1 MPCNVNKKK
10 NERKQK
16 TKLKVSWTRWVK
28 SICCYKSIELE
39 VDQEMLTTQT
49 SIYVQNWVGSND
61 LKKLTWKKKA
71 VLTIALLRFWEE
83 RMDFM
88 KTCFSSYA
96 VKSSKL
102 VNSTYFYNPECFWK
116 SLKDACLSKFY
127 WVLSAREGKHSGTSE
142 ETTRGTR
149 TGTQTKPEAGTR
161 RGDGE
166 IKKGYTVFQSCFEI
180 IFLQLPP

>member
-28 SICCYKSIELE
+28 SVCCYKSIEHE

-116 SLKDACLSKFY
+116 SLKQRRLSQLILLGF
-127 WVLSAREGKHSGTSE
+127 VSE
-142 ETTRGTR
+142 
-149 TGTQTKPEAGTR
+149 R
-161 RGDGE
+161 RKTFWNFWRND
-166 IKKGYTVFQSCFEI
+166 KRHKNRNSNKTWSWNKTWRWRN
-180 IFLQLPP
+180 